1 MKAIVYTKYGTPDVL
16 KLTEAE
22 KPIPK
27 DNEVLV
33 KVHASTVTPM
43 DWKFRSGKIFLARLM
58 SGLFKPKIKILGVE
72 FSGEIEDIGKYVTQF
87 KVHDKVFGRAKKGG
101 AHAEYICAPE
111 NEIVVNPSNI
121 SFEKAAGITFGA
133 TTALCNLRDSGN
145 IKKGQKVLI
154 NGASGGV
161 GTFAVQ
167 IAKYYE
173 AEVTAVC
180 STSNL
185 KMVIDLGADKFIDYT
200 KEDFTQNEEIYDIIF
215 DCVGKRTFSECKK
228 SLIKNGIYISTVITF
243 PLLLHMFSS
252 SLFGGKKAKF
262 ILPDVK
268 TKDLLFIKKLIKDG
282 KLKTVIDKFYPLSE
296 PIEAHKYAEKGH
308 AKGKIVITM

>member
-58 SGLFKPKIKILGVE
+58 TGLFKPKNNILGVE
-72 FSGEIEDIGKYVTQF
+72 FSGVIEEIGKNVTQF
-87 KVHDKVFGRAKKGG
+87 KVRDKVFGRAKKGG
-101 AHAEYICAPE
+101 AHAEYICVPE
-111 NEIVVNPSNI
+111 KEIAVNPSNN
-121 SFEKAAGITFGA
+121 SFEEAAGITFGA

-154 NGASGGV
+154 NGDSGGV

-167 IAKYYE
+167 FTKFYE
-173 AEVTAVC
+173 TEVTAVC
-180 STSNL
+180 STSNHEL
-185 KMVIDLGADKFIDYT
+185 VKGLGADKVIDY
-200 KEDFTQNEEIYDIIF
+200 
-215 DCVGKRTFSECKK
+215 
-228 SLIKNGIYISTVITF
+228 
-243 PLLLHMFSS
+243 
-252 SLFGGKKAKF
+252 
-262 ILPDVK
+262 
-268 TKDLLFIKKLIKDG
+268 
-282 KLKTVIDKFYPLSE
+282 
-296 PIEAHKYAEKGH
+296 
-308 AKGKIVITM
+308 